1 MSNVKRIVVLL
12 GFSSGILASPLI
24 AKVSSEGTIIPDKY
38 IVRVASGTHDTDFE
52 SHLSWVTNVHKRS
65 LSRRSTAGVEKTFSV
80 GDFKAYAG
88 EFDSET
94 IAEIEKDGSAVSVEP
109 DRVVEAAALVTQAAA
124 PWGLS
129 SLSSTT
135 PLADGSSSSPYI
147 FDSTAGE
154 GTYAYV
160 LDSGVTIEHAELGGR
175 AIRGYNAWEPNYPF
189 EDEFGHGSH
198 VAGIIGAA
206 TYGVAKKAT
215 VVDVKV
221 VRGLGYSTVA
231 HVLDGYSWA
240 VNNITNTPGR
250 VSKAVINMSLGE
262 LNTSTRTRDLGLCS
276 ERLADFTKAFP
287 KSDAMNSA
295 VDAAFDL
302 GVATVVGAGND
313 GKDASTKSPAS
324 AQKAITVGAVA
335 WNWTRA
341 DWSNFGADVNIF
353 APGLDIP
360 SLWRQPGQVSVV
372 SGTSMATPHVAGLV
386 AYLQALY
393 PLENAAAVVEKLN
406 ELAFKG
412 VVGNPGSGSANV
424 LAHSGVVSV

>member
-38 IVRVASGTHDTDFE
+38 IVRVASGTHDIDFE

-94 IAEIEKDGSAVSVEP
+94 IEEIEKDGYTVSVEP
-109 DRVVEAAALVTQAAA
+109 DRVVEATALVTQAAA

-129 SLSSTT
+129 SLSSKT

-250 VSKAVINMSLGE
+250 VSKAVINMSL
-262 LNTSTRTRDLGLCS
+262 
-276 ERLADFTKAFP
+276 AFP

-412 VVGNPGSGSANV
+412 VVGNSGSGSANV

>member
-24 AKVSSEGTIIPDKY
+24 AKVSSEDTIIPDKY
-38 IVRVASGTHDTDFE
+38 IVRIASGAYDIDFE

-94 IAEIEKDGSAVSVEP
+94 IAEIEKDGYAVSVEP
-109 DRVVEAAALVTQAAA
+109 DRVVEATALVTQAAA

-135 PLADGSSSSPYI
+135 PLADGSSSGPYI

-250 VSKAVINMSLGE
+250 VSKAVINMSL
-262 LNTSTRTRDLGLCS
+262 
-276 ERLADFTKAFP
+276 AFP

-295 VDAAFDL
+295 IDAAFDL

-412 VVGNPGSGSANV
+412 VVGNSGSGSANA

>member
-1 MSNVKRIVVLL
+1 MSKVKRIVALL
-12 GFSSGILASPLI
+12 GFSSAVLASPFL
-24 AKVSSEGTIIPDKY
+24 AKNSNEGSIVPDKY
-38 IVRVASGTHDTDFE
+38 IIRVAPGTYNTDFE
-52 SHLSWVTNVHKRS
+52 SHLSWVASVHKRS
-65 LSRRSTAGVEKTFSV
+65 LTRRSTVGVEKTFSI
-80 GDFKAYAG
+80 GNFKAYAG
-88 EFDSET
+88 EFDAET
-94 IAEIEKDGSAVSVEP
+94 VAEIEKDG
-109 DRVVEAAALVTQAAA
+109 
-124 PWGLS
+124 
-129 SLSSTT
+129 
-135 PLADGSSSSPYI
+135 Y
-147 FDSTAGE
+147 
-154 GTYAYV
+154 
-160 LDSGVTIEHAELGGR
+160 GR
-175 AIRGYNAWEPNYPF
+175 AIRGYNAWAPNYPF

-215 VVDVKV
+215 VIDVKV

-250 VSKAVINMSLGE
+250 VSKAVINMSL
-262 LNTSTRTRDLGLCS
+262 
-276 ERLADFTKAFP
+276 AFP

-302 GVATVVGAGND
+302 GVTTVVGPGND
-313 GKDASTKSPAS
+313 GKDASAKSPAS
-324 AQKAITVGAVA
+324 AQKAITVGAIA
-335 WNWTRA
+335 WNWSRA
-341 DWSNFGADVNIF
+341 DWSNFGPDVNIF

-386 AYLQALY
+386 AYLQALF

-406 ELAFKG
+406 ELAVKG
-412 VVGNPGSGSANV
+412 VVGNSGSGSANI

>member
-1 MSNVKRIVVLL
+1 MSNVKRIVALL

-24 AKVSSEGTIIPDKY
+24 AKVSSEGTIVPDKY
-38 IVRVASGTHDTDFE
+38 IVRVAPGTYDTDFE
-52 SHLSWVTNVHKRS
+52 SHLSWVANVHKRS
-65 LSRRSTAGVEKTFSV
+65 LSRRSTAGVEKTFNV

-88 EFDSET
+88 EFDAET
-94 IAEIEKDGSAVSVEP
+94 IAEIEKDGYAVSVEP
-109 DRVVEAAALVTQAAA
+109 DRVVEATALVTQAAA

-147 FDSTAGE
+147 YDGTAGE

-160 LDSGVTIEHAELGGR
+160 LDSG
-175 AIRGYNAWEPNYPF
+175 
-189 EDEFGHGSH
+189 DEFGHGSH

-250 VSKAVINMSLGE
+250 VSKAVINMSL
-262 LNTSTRTRDLGLCS
+262 
-276 ERLADFTKAFP
+276 AFP

-302 GVATVVGAGND
+302 GVTTVVGAGND

-406 ELAFKG
+406 EFAVKG
-412 VVGNPGSGSANV
+412 VVGNSGSGGANV

>member
-24 AKVSSEGTIIPDKY
+24 AKVSSEDTIIPDKY
-38 IVRVASGTHDTDFE
+38 IVRIASGAYDIDFE

-94 IAEIEKDGSAVSVEP
+94 IAEIEKDGYAVSVEP
-109 DRVVEAAALVTQAAA
+109 DRVVEATALVTQAAA

-135 PLADGSSSSPYI
+135 PLADGSSSGPYI

-250 VSKAVINMSLGE
+250 VSKAVINMSL
-262 LNTSTRTRDLGLCS
+262 
-276 ERLADFTKAFP
+276 AFP

-412 VVGNPGSGSANV
+412 VVGNSGSGSANV

>member
-1 MSNVKRIVVLL
+1 MMSNVKRIAALF
-12 GFSSGILASPLI
+12 GFSLAVLASPLI
-24 AKVSSEGTIIPDKY
+24 AKGSSDGSIVPGKY
-38 IVRVASGTHDTDFE
+38 IVRVAPGTYDTDFE
-52 SHLSWVTNVHKRS
+52 SHLSWVANVHKRS

-80 GDFKAYAG
+80 GGFKAYSG
-88 EFDSET
+88 EFDAET
-94 IAEIEKDGSAVSVEP
+94 IAEIERNGYAVSVEP
-109 DRVVEAAALVTQAAA
+109 DRVVEVTALITQAAA
-124 PWGLS
+124 PWGLTG
-129 SLSSTT
+129 LSSTT
-135 PLADGSSSSPYI
+135 PQADGSSSSPYVY
-147 FDSTAGE
+147 DSTAGE

-160 LDSGVTIEHAELGGR
+160 LDSGVTIEHAEFEGR
-175 AIRGYNAWEPNYPF
+175 AIRGYNAWAPNYPF

-215 VVDVKV
+215 VIDVKV

-250 VSKAVINMSLGE
+250 VSKAVINMSL
-262 LNTSTRTRDLGLCS
+262 
-276 ERLADFTKAFP
+276 AFP

-302 GVATVVGAGND
+302 GVTTVVGAGND

-324 AQKAITVGAVA
+324 AQRAITVGAIA

-341 DWSNFGADVNIF
+341 DWSNFGTDVNIF

-386 AYLQALY
+386 AYLQALH
-393 PLENAAAVVEKLN
+393 PLENSAAVVEKLN

-412 VVGNPGSGSANV
+412 VVGNSGSGSANV
-424 LAHSGVVSV
+424 LAHSGVVSI

>member
-38 IVRVASGTHDTDFE
+38 IVRVASGTHDIDFE

-65 LSRRSTAGVEKTFSV
+65 LSRRSTTGVEKTFSV

-94 IAEIEKDGSAVSVEP
+94 IAEIEKDGYAVSIEP

-129 SLSSTT
+129 SLSSKT

-250 VSKAVINMSLGE
+250 VSKAVINMSL
-262 LNTSTRTRDLGLCS
+262 
-276 ERLADFTKAFP
+276 AFP

-313 GKDASTKSPAS
+313 GKDASIKSPAS

-412 VVGNPGSGSANV
+412 VVGNSGSGSANV

>member
-1 MSNVKRIVVLL
+1 MSNVKRIIALL
-12 GFSSGILASPLI
+12 GFSSAVLASPFL
-24 AKVSSEGTIIPDKY
+24 AKNSNEGSIVPDKY
-38 IVRVASGTHDTDFE
+38 IIRVAPGTYDTEFE
-52 SHLSWVTNVHKRS
+52 SHLSWVASVHKRS
-65 LSRRSTAGVEKTFSV
+65 LNRRRTVGVEKTFSI
-80 GDFKAYAG
+80 GNFKAYAG
-88 EFDSET
+88 EFDAET
-94 IAEIEKDGSAVSVEP
+94 VAEIEKDGYAVSVEP
-109 DRVVEAAALVTQAAA
+109 DRVAEMTTLVTQAAA

-135 PLADGSSSSPYI
+135 PLVDGSSSSPYVY
-147 FDSTAGE
+147 DSAAGE

-160 LDSGVTIEHAELGGR
+160 LDSGVTTEHAEFEGR
-175 AIRGYNAWEPNYPF
+175 AIRGYNAWAPNYPF

-215 VVDVKV
+215 VIDVKV

-240 VNNITNTPGR
+240 VNNITDTPGR
-250 VSKAVINMSLGE
+250 VSQAVINMSL
-262 LNTSTRTRDLGLCS
+262 
-276 ERLADFTKAFP
+276 AFP
-287 KSDAMNSA
+287 KSDVMNSA
-295 VDAAFDL
+295 IDAAFDL
-302 GVATVVGAGND
+302 GVTTVVGAGND
-313 GKDASTKSPAS
+313 GKDASAKSPAS
-324 AQKAITVGAVA
+324 AQKAITVGAIA

-341 DWSNFGADVNIF
+341 DWSNFGPDVNIF

-393 PLENAAAVVEKLN
+393 PLQNAAAVVEKLN
-406 ELAFKG
+406 ELAIKG
-412 VVGNPGSGSANV
+412 VVGNPGSGSANI
-424 LAHSGVVSV
+424 LAHSGVVSF

>member
-1 MSNVKRIVVLL
+1 MSNVKRIVALL
-12 GFSSGILASPLI
+12 GFSSGVLASPLI
-24 AKVSSEGTIIPDKY
+24 ANDSSESSIVPNKY
-38 IVRVASGTHDTDFE
+38 IVRVAPGTYDSDFE
-52 SHLSWVTNVHKRS
+52 SHLRWVANVPKRS

-88 EFDSET
+88 EFDVDA
-94 IAEIEKDGSAVSVEP
+94 IAEIEKDGYAVSVEP
-109 DRVVEAAALVTQAAA
+109 DRVVKVTALVTQADA
-124 PWGLS
+124 PWGLT

-135 PLADGSSSSPYI
+135 PLTDGSSSSPNVY
-147 FDSTAGE
+147 DSTAGE

-160 LDSGVTIEHAELGGR
+160 LDSGVTLEHAELEGR
-175 AIRGYNAWEPNYPF
+175 VIRGYNAWAPNYPF

-221 VRGLGYSTVA
+221 GYLSVA

-250 VSKAVINMSLGE
+250 VSKAVINMSL
-262 LNTSTRTRDLGLCS
+262 
-276 ERLADFTKAFP
+276 AFP
-287 KSDAMNSA
+287 KSDAMNFA

-302 GVATVVGAGND
+302 GVTTVVGAGND

-324 AQKAITVGAVA
+324 AQKAITVGAIA

-386 AYLQALY
+386 ACLQTLY
-393 PLENAAAVVEKLN
+393 PLANAAAVVEKLN
-406 ELAFKG
+406 ALALKG
-412 VVGNPGSGSANV
+412 FVENSGSGSANV